1 MQYNRILVPVDGS
14 KNAELAVTKAVFTA
28 KRNSAH
34 LDIISIIQTSRFLD
48 VYGHMGSNTDY
59 LDITYRRTKEYV
71 EMLQQT
77 IHEKYNFDDV
87 SVSIESG
94 NAAKIIAEVVPKKF
108 GDDLIMMGATGMSAL
123 QRTMIGSVADYV
135 VRVGKCDVLLVRTDL
150 TNKLQ

>member
-28 KRNSAH
+28 KRNLAH

-94 NAAKIIAEVVPKKF
+94 NAAKIIAEVAPKKF

>member
-59 LDITYRRTKEYV
+59 LDITYKRTKEYV
-71 EMLQQT
+71 EMLKER
-77 IHEKYNFDDV
+77 IHEKYQFDDV
-87 SVSIESG
+87 SISVESG
-94 NAAKIIAEVVPKKF
+94 NAAKIIAKMAPESF
-108 GDDLIMMGATGMSAL
+108 NDDLIMMGATGMSAL

-135 VRVGKCDVLLVRTDL
+135 VRMAKCDVLLVRTDL
-150 TNKLQ
+150 SNKLQ